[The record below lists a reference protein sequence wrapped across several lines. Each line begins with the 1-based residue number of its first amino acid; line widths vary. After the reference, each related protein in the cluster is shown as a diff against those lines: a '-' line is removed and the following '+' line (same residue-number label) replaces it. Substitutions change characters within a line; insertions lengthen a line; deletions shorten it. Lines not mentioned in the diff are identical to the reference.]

1 METAVA
7 HQSSAHD
14 RSWLVL
20 FIISPLYMWL
30 QLSPI
35 PGILSRYSAH
45 NMTAN
50 IVYQFSGWFHQLAH
64 LSIYR
69 TMSSFDPLSFTL
81 AYHTLH
87 THGLSLSKSLCS
99 YCLFITWKYWI
110 CLMGRII
117 CLATYTHY
125 FAPRMQLTPA
135 PQSLFSFHLGCSY
148 RLLIKSENK
157 LMVIETGLIKLVVQL
172 G

>member
-30 QLSPI
+30 QLSPL

-45 NMTAN
+45 NITAN
-50 IVYQFSGWFHQLAH
+50 SVPVQWVISPVGIFVS
-64 LSIYR
+64 S

-110 CLMGRII
+110 CLMSRMI

-135 PQSLFSFHLGCSY
+135 PQSLFSFHLGCS
-148 RLLIKSENK
+148 
-157 LMVIETGLIKLVVQL
+157 
-172 G
+172 